1 MSNKNNTLFREVVV
15 KSTTANLSK
24 IREFMKETAHECG
37 FSDDVIGKIILAVDE
52 ACTNIIKHA
61 YKYSPEGNIHISIK
75 FADTKFEISITDEG
89 LHFNPVMVPEPDIQE
104 YYKQKK
110 VGGLGVFLI
119 KKLMDEV
126 TYHTLTG
133 NKNQVVLVKYLNR

>member
-1 MSNKNNTLFREVVV
+1 MNNKNNTLFREVVV

>member
-1 MSNKNNTLFREVVV
+1 MNNKNNTLFREVVV

-61 YKYSPEGNIHISIK
+61 YKYSPNGNIHISIK